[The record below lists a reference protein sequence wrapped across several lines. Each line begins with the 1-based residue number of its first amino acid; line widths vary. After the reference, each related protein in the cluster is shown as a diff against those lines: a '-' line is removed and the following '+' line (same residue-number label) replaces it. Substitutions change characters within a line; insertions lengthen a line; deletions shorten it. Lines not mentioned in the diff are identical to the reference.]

1 MLLERS
7 GKMKIKRFQCGPIM
21 ENGYLIYQRDGG
33 KCWIIDP
40 GYRPELYEKFIEE
53 HQLNLEEIL
62 LTHCH
67 DDHIA
72 AAPAL
77 MKKYQCPAAMHEADM
92 MSCSLPIDDL
102 FEEGDVYS
110 ISDGPEEE
118 FFLVLHTPGH
128 TPGSVCFLSKKSRVC
143 FTGDTLFDTDLGRT
157 DLPGGKEEEMVQ
169 SVKLLND
176 QLADDIQ
183 IYPGHEDSS
192 IMKDVRKYNSEFL
205 DLLAGKSR

>member
-1 MLLERS
+1 
-7 GKMKIKRFQCGPIM
+7 MKIKRFQCGPIM

-40 GYRPELYEKFIEE
+40 GYRPELYEAFIDE

-67 DDHIA
+67 DDHIGA
-72 AAPAL
+72 AADL
-77 MKKYQCPAAMHEADM
+77 MKKYECPAAMHEADM
-92 MSCSLPIDDL
+92 LRCNLPIDDL

-110 ISDGPEEE
+110 ISDGSEEE

-128 TPGSVCFLSKKSRVC
+128 TPGSVCFLSKKSGVC

-157 DLPGGKEEEMVQ
+157 DLPGGNEEEMVQ

-176 QLADDIQ
+176 QLSDDIH
-183 IYPGHEDSS
+183 IFPGHEGDST
-192 IMKDVRKYNSEFL
+192 MKDVRKFNTEFQA
-205 DLLAGKSR
+205 LLAGKSR

>member
-1 MLLERS
+1 
-7 GKMKIKRFQCGPIM
+7 
-21 ENGYLIYQRDGG
+21 
-33 KCWIIDP
+33 
-40 GYRPELYEKFIEE
+40 
-53 HQLNLEEIL
+53 
-62 LTHCH
+62 
-67 DDHIA
+67 
-72 AAPAL
+72 
-77 MKKYQCPAAMHEADM
+77 
-92 MSCSLPIDDL
+92 
-102 FEEGDVYS
+102 
-110 ISDGPEEE
+110 
-118 FFLVLHTPGH
+118 
-128 TPGSVCFLSKKSRVC
+128 LSKKSRVC